1 MLPFD
6 ALNKKEIKKI
16 RFACSHLFPLHKSFD
31 NVFLL
36 SLTPNMLKKAYRKS
50 VKDFHPDLHA
60 RKSKEEIAGI
70 TESFRRI
77 TDSYAFLSAFLNGEK
92 LRQSPG
98 RDKKIIAVGGSKGG
112 VGKSLFAANLAVLL
126 AKQGY
131 RTVAVDL
138 DLGGANLPIYLGENY
153 LLERTI
159 NDYLNKKY
167 PCLEDIMIKGR
178 HGPKIIGGDSS
189 QLGSANIPFAR
200 KLKLLRAIRNIDAD
214 FVVLDL
220 GGDTSYN
227 MLDFF
232 LAGDYGI
239 VMTTRDTA
247 SYIGAYQFIK
257 TALYRKLN
265 RLQGAE
271 NSYQAT
277 RNSALVRLITEATS
291 SSSGHPVD
299 SIEELIRRIREKE
312 PLENSLV
319 VKTILGFNPYLVVNK
334 VTNPAHAIQ
343 VINTIRGLSKKMLS
357 LDVVSPGYISRH
369 REIEDSLITTGP
381 VAAVWPAGRF
391 AREMGGILER
401 FVGRGHRE
409 QPFMRPA
416 AGQ

>member
-1 MLPFD
+1 MISLD
-6 ALNKKEIKKI
+6 ALTTDEIKKI
-16 RFACSHLFPLHKSFD
+16 QVACSHLFPSTGLFD
-31 NVFLL
+31 NGFLL
-36 SLTPNMLKKAYRKS
+36 NLTSDTLKKAYRKR
-50 VKDFHPDLHA
+50 VKGFHPDLYA
-60 RKSKEEIAGI
+60 QKSKEEIART
-70 TESFRRI
+70 TESFRVI
-77 TDSYAFLSAFLNGEK
+77 TDSYTFLSAFLNGEK
-92 LRQSPG
+92 LRQSSAC
-98 RDKKIIAVGGSKGG
+98 DKKIIAVGGSKGG

-131 RTVAVDL
+131 RTVAIDL

-159 NDYLNKKY
+159 NDYLDKKY
-167 PCLEDIMIKGR
+167 PRLEDIMTKGR
-178 HGPKIIGGDSS
+178 HGPRIIGGDSS

-232 LAGDYGI
+232 LAGDCGI

-265 RLQGAE
+265 RLHGAE
-271 NSYQAT
+271 NSHQTT
-277 RNSALVRLITEATS
+277 RNFALVRLIKEATAS
-291 SSSGHPVD
+291 SEHPVD

-312 PLENSLV
+312 PIEQSLV
-319 VKTILGFNPYLVVNK
+319 IKTILGFKPYLVVNK
-334 VTNPAHAIQ
+334 VTNPGHASQ
-343 VINTIRGLSKKMLS
+343 VVNTIRGLSKKMLS

-369 REIEDSLITTGP
+369 REIEDSLIATAP
-381 VAAVWPAGRF
+381 VAAAWPAGGF

-401 FVGRGHRE
+401 IVGRVDRA
-409 QPFMRPA
+409 QPCMRTA
-416 AGQ
+416 EGQ